1 MVLKKPWK
9 KPVHLRDG
17 WCKTWSHCCI
27 HVRVIGETSV
37 NKKRTFIQNHTVSHG
52 TLMPRWVKIDTRVGL
67 QWDSADLRAGASF
80 KSIKQPFLLIKMLS
94 RGHSNL
100 WSPHTWNISE
110 SGMPLFWWKWPNFQN
125 TNNQVSNGH
134 NYMVQV
140 QSILTFSFG
149 TGTYVPFNGSKL
161 TLNPVPSHCHTKT
174 LPATSL
180 HKIACSTKTV
190 FAVKTQVI
198 NIGQMLW

>member
-1 MVLKKPWK
+1 M
-9 KPVHLRDG
+9 
-17 WCKTWSHCCI
+17 
-27 HVRVIGETSV
+27 IGETSV
-37 NKKRTFIQNHTVSHG
+37 NKKRTFIQSHTASHG
-52 TLMPRWVKIDTRVGL
+52 TLMARWVKIDTRVGL
-67 QWDSADLRAGASF
+67 QWDSADLRAEASF

-100 WSPHTWNISE
+100 WSPHTWNILE
-110 SGMPLFWWKWPNFQN
+110 SGMPLFWWKWPNFQKN
-125 TNNQVSNGH
+125 KQSGQQWAYLHGTSTIYTN
-134 NYMVQV
+134 
-140 QSILTFSFG
+140 FSFG

-161 TLNPVPSHCHTKT
+161 TLNPVPSPCHTKT

>member
-1 MVLKKPWK
+1 MSLILNGFPAKCE
-9 KPVHLRDG
+9 HNG
-17 WCKTWSHCCI
+17 HGFEKTVTNPLIWGMAGAKLGVI
-27 HVRVIGETSV
+27 VVIIRVRVIGETSV
-37 NKKRTFIQNHTVSHG
+37 RVIQSHTVSHG

-100 WSPHTWNISE
+100 WSPHTWNILE

-134 NYMVQV
+134 IYMVQV
-140 QSILTFSFG
+140 KSILTLALAQEPMFRSRG
-149 TGTYVPFNGSKL
+149 PN
-161 TLNPVPSHCHTKT
+161 SH
-174 LPATSL
+174 
-180 HKIACSTKTV
+180 
-190 FAVKTQVI
+190 
-198 NIGQMLW
+198 